1 MGAKSVVFDKPDTVR
16 LRSIDALRGFD
27 MFWIMGIGSVI
38 VHIAAI
44 EETPF
49 WTSLAAQFEHPYW
62 NGFTL
67 WDMIFPLFM
76 FLSGLSSPY
85 SIDKQ
90 LASGRSKKQILCK
103 VVKRGLV
110 LILLGIIYNTKG
122 IELRPF
128 AEYRYASV
136 LGKIGVSYV
145 FANIIYLY
153 AKPKARIIWYWAL
166 LIGYWLLLKFTSAPG
181 YPPGNLTEEGNFASY
196 FDRIVLPGVLSRGIH
211 DTVGLLCTITGVST
225 TLLGVITGSF
235 LKKHS
240 MTPIKKAGWFCIVG
254 VGLILLGLLWN
265 LDFPINKNLWS
276 SSYTVLTGGISLLLF
291 ALFYYIIDIKGYYK
305 WSFFFRVIGMN
316 SIFIYISPIFI
327 NYSSIANAALR
338 WVGQLS
344 GVYQRPVMG
353 VCTVLVAWLALYI
366 MYKKKVFIKV

>member
-1 MGAKSVVFDKPDTVR
+1 MNKDIDKPDTVR

-38 VHIAAI
+38 MHIAAI
-44 EETPF
+44 EGTPF
-49 WTSLAAQFEHPYW
+49 WTSFAAQFEHPYW

-90 LASGRSKKQILCK
+90 LTSGRFKKQILWK
-103 VVKRGLV
+103 VIKRGLV

-122 IELRPF
+122 IELRPLV
-128 AEYRYASV
+128 EYRYASV

-153 AKPKARIIWYWAL
+153 AKPKTRIIWYWGL

-181 YPPGNLTEEGNFASY
+181 YPPGILTEEGNFASY

-211 DTVGLLCTITGVST
+211 DTVGLLCTITGIST

-235 LKKHS
+235 LKKHP
-240 MTPIKKAGWFCIVG
+240 MAPIKKVLWFCIAG
-254 VGLILLGLLWN
+254 IGLVLLGILWN

-276 SSYTVLTGGISLLLF
+276 SSYTVLTGGISLLSF
-291 ALFYYIIDIKGYYK
+291 ALFYYIIDIKGYSK
-305 WSFFFRVIGMN
+305 WTFFFRVIGMN
-316 SIFIYISPIFI
+316 SIFAYISPIFI
-327 NYSSIANAALR
+327 NYPYIAQAGFR
-338 WVGQLS
+338 WLGQLS
-344 GVYQRPVMG
+344 GIYEKPVMG
-353 VCTVLVAWLALYI
+353 LCTVMIFWLVLYL
-366 MYKKKVFIKV
+366 MYKKNIFIKV

>member
-1 MGAKSVVFDKPDTVR
+1 MGTKSVAFDKPDTVR
-16 LRSIDALRGFD
+16 LRSIDTLRGFD

-38 VHIAAI
+38 VHIATI

-90 LASGRSKKQILCK
+90 LKSGRSKKQILWK
-103 VVKRGLV
+103 VIKRGLV
-110 LILLGIIYNTKG
+110 LILLGIVYNTKG
-122 IELRPF
+122 IELRPL

-153 AKPKARIIWYWAL
+153 AKPKARIIWYWGL

-235 LKKHS
+235 LKKHP
-240 MTPIKKAGWFCIVG
+240 MTPVKKVGWFSIVG

-291 ALFYYIIDIKGYYK
+291 ALFYYIIDIKGYHK

-327 NYSSIANAALR
+327 NYSYIANAAFR

-353 VCTVLVAWLALYI
+353 VCTVLVAWLVLYI